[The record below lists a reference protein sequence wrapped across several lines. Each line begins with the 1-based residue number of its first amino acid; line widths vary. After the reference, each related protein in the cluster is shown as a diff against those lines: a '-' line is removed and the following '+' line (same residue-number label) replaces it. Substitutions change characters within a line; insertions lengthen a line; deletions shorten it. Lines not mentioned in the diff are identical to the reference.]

1 MVAYD
6 IDTAAAMD
14 AVRKTEAE
22 LAVLA
27 SVPAE
32 FQRSVDTVAT
42 ALGSSRV
49 ARAFTTLG
57 AGEILPNLQS
67 VLSRAED
74 AVQGANQAVAE
85 YLRADEEM
93 QARAEAAAA
102 AVPDASGHR
111 AESALP
117 PAALPIV
124 PSAPPA
130 PLPKSGGQDSG
141 SARALPAPRPKPLP
155 QKPEPDPDSGTVTP
169 LPGPPP
175 WCPAWLFRPALP
187 GRPPIVVARDLMLR
201 LYYPCPGSWPPHPG
215 CLGPWWR
222 GPAYPPGGWYPRW
235 PARPGPAYP
244 PGGRFPRPGPAYPP
258 GGWYPRWP
266 PRPLPALFPNPR
278 ITPPPGHVHAW
289 PLEAKRL
296 PLPVAPGGPEAVS
309 GENSSGKWGLT

>member
-93 QARAEAAAA
+93 RARAEAAAA

-130 PLPKSGGQDSG
+130 PLPLPKSGGQDSG

-155 QKPEPDPDSGTVTP
+155 QKPEPEPDPDSGTVTP

-175 WCPAWLFRPALP
+175 WRPAWLFRPALP

-235 PARPGPAYP
+235 PARP
-244 PGGRFPRPGPAYPP
+244 
-258 GGWYPRWP
+258 
-266 PRPLPALFPNPR
+266 LPALFPNPR

-296 PLPVAPGGPEAVS
+296 PLPVALGGPEAVS